1 MIDFDLFIFAWS
13 APILVRSDFGLLHY
27 LVTVLAARFYL
38 LLARYDA
45 IHGSTHV
52 IEWRTL

>member
-1 MIDFDLFIFAWS
+1 MIDFGLFIFAWS